1 MSWTLYEVTTHQT
14 IQTTFYVEVDVPEG
28 DQPEAP
34 YWEAAAK
41 NFIRDRAAE
50 QHVDRQLVDGNIVL
64 PEHPHYWEVSVE
76 VTDRKKA
83 LKHHGTLIDYVK
95 FHEGGDPTLTG
106 SD

>member
-14 IQTTFYVEVDVPEG
+14 IQTTFYVEVEVPEG

-34 YWEAAAK
+34 YWE
-41 NFIRDRAAE
+41 
-50 QHVDRQLVDGNIVL
+50 
-64 PEHPHYWEVSVE
+64 VSVE
-76 VTDRKKA
+76 GTDRQTA

-95 FHEGGDPTLTG
+95 FHEGGDPTLPG